1 MEFTFEDFKK
11 RATDNSLSKW
21 EKIGFPDDYRA
32 GEIEDQIFID
42 IRTKLDL
49 ENCHKILDIGCGCSD
64 LVVNLIEYSKKN
76 QIELYLN
83 DSVEMLKNIP
93 EEIVSDHIFLL
104 PGMYPNEVAFP
115 DHSINTFDAIIVYS
129 VIQYVFNY
137 QSIYQFIHE
146 CIKLLRPGGKLL
158 IGDIPNFNCRER
170 FLNSSESSEF
180 KKNKAPI
187 SVNIEHENMD
197 RLDDSVVMS
206 ILFRFRNFGCETYV
220 LPQPKSL
227 PFGNR
232 REDILIIKR

>member
-11 RATDNSLSKW
+11 RAKDSSLSKW

-32 GEIEDQIFID
+32 GEIEDEIFLD
-42 IRTKLDL
+42 IRTKLDF
-49 ENCHKILDIGCGCSD
+49 ENCQKILDIGCGCSN
-64 LVVNLIEYSKKN
+64 LVVNLIEYSRKN
-76 QIELYLN
+76 HIELYLN
-83 DSVEMLKNIP
+83 DSIEMLKNIP
-93 EEIVSDHIFLL
+93 EEIVSERIFLL
-104 PGMYPNEVAFP
+104 PGMFPNEVTFP

-146 CIKLLRPGGKLL
+146 CIKLLKPGGKLL

-170 FLNSSESSEF
+170 FLSSLESADF
-180 KKNKAPI
+180 KRNNV
-187 SVNIEHENMD
+187 SVSVHIEHENLD

-206 ILFRFRNFGCETYV
+206 ILLRFRNFGCETYI

-227 PFGNR
+227 PFANR

>member
-11 RATDNSLSKW
+11 RALDNSLSKW
-21 EKIGFPDDYRA
+21 EKIGFPDNYRA
-32 GEIEDQIFID
+32 GEIEDQIFLD
-42 IRTKLDL
+42 ISTKLDF
-49 ENCHKILDIGCGCSD
+49 EICNKILDIGCGCTN
-64 LVVNLIEYSKKN
+64 LVLNLIEYSRKN

-83 DSVEMLKNIP
+83 DSMEMLKNIP
-93 EEIVSDHIFLL
+93 VEIVSDHIFLL

-115 DHSINTFDAIIVYS
+115 TDSKNTFDAIIVYS

-146 CIKLLRPGGKLL
+146 CIKLLKPGGKLL

-180 KKNKAPI
+180 KNNKASI

-206 ILFRFRNFGCETYV
+206 ILLRFRNFGCETYV

-227 PFGNR
+227 PFANR

>member
-11 RATDNSLSKW
+11 RALDNSLSKW
-21 EKIGFPDDYRA
+21 EKIGFPDNYRA
-32 GEIEDQIFID
+32 GEIEDQIFLD
-42 IRTKLDL
+42 ISTKLNF
-49 ENCHKILDIGCGCSD
+49 ENCNKILDIGCGCSN

-83 DSVEMLKNIP
+83 DSMEMLKNIP
-93 EEIVSDHIFLL
+93 EEIVSDYIFLL
-104 PGMYPNEVAFP
+104 PGMYPNEVAFATE
-115 DHSINTFDAIIVYS
+115 STNTFDAIIVYS

-146 CIKLLRPGGKLL
+146 CIKLLKPGGKLL

-170 FLNSSESSEF
+170 FFNSSESLEF
-180 KKNKAPI
+180 KNNKASI

-206 ILFRFRNFGCETYV
+206 ILLRFRNFGCETYV

-227 PFGNR
+227 PFANR